1 MITYQKLT
9 KEDIVQVV
17 LLEEQFLGE
26 TLGIEMLE
34 TELNNNAA
42 CFITAKSNQTVL
54 GYIGGYFIFD
64 EGEILN
70 FVVDEKYQRQGIGQN
85 LFNYLLSLYPKIK
98 KITLEVREKNQ
109 KGINFYLKN
118 NFQKISIR
126 KHYYKNGDNAI
137 VMIKEIKWKY

>member
-70 FVVDEKYQRQGIGQN
+70 FVVDETYQRQGIGQN
-85 LFNYLLSLYPKIK
+85 LFNYLLSLYPNIK

-137 VMIKEIKWKY
+137 VMIKEIK